1 MMMKI
6 WTVELVN
13 NTTGERDV
21 IATTMSGDDAKAI
34 ARNIK
39 KRDGYTVELSLV

>member
-21 IATTMSGDDAKAI
+21 IATTMNGDEAKTI
-34 ARNIK
+34 ARSIN